1 MTDSD
6 ATQAATPDAAAQVVR
21 SMISALEAEKLRVT
35 TKLDS
40 RIASLRQALE
50 ELEPP
55 APEPAPKPKRSRK
68 PSSRQKP

>member
-1 MTDSD
+1 MTDSGP
-6 ATQAATPDAAAQVVR
+6 TQAANDAAARVVR

-40 RIASLRQALE
+40 RIADLRRELE

-55 APEPAPKPKRSRK
+55 APGPAPKSKRSRK
-68 PSSRQKP
+68 ALSRPKP